1 MASSLYGSLMV
12 WLETFDKSGHSLEYI
27 LYQNITTGVYL
38 HNHVCATLSP
48 ELFALDA
55 INIKPG
61 TNWMVRRNNLKKVAN
76 GIRIYIE
83 QILNAENTG
92 VPDVEDFL
100 SEIDLGLMA
109 KDALCENEATK
120 EEMTKLVQL
129 ILSSCVHGD
138 NQAAYVQ
145 TIMGLDEDVQ
155 EQLMHSIHGMSDL
168 FQSGA
173 NGSPPPSP
181 LSSPKA
187 NSRSSRNSFDLD
199 DPFGSPQ
206 DTHRRSKR
214 SSSGGSGGSGGSG
227 DGSSSGNRRTS
238 TNSTTSSATNMRL
251 AEQLDETKRNNIDL
265 QNAND
270 EMMKKMEVLEKKMKE
285 NEKSNKKSEVAGD
298 TNRQA
303 QLKAEKDRDKAMAHV
318 SELEEKME
326 MLVDELS
333 NLRSKTSETE
343 SKYSSEGAAREW
355 STVVDISVPLPSYK
369 PVSLY
374 LSRSP
379 LSKTPK
385 QVFFNPINIF

>member
-1 MASSLYGSLMV
+1 MASSLFDSLLT
-12 WLETFDKSGHSLEYI
+12 WLDTFSSEISLEASN
-27 LYQNITTGVYL
+27 LTTGVYL

-187 NSRSSRNSFDLD
+187 NSRTSRNSFDLD

-214 SSSGGSGGSGGSG
+214 SSSGGSGGSVGSGGSG

-270 EMMKKMEVLEKKMKE
+270 EMMKKMEVLENKMKDY
-285 NEKSNKKSEVAGD
+285 EKSNKKSEVVGD

-343 SKYSSEGAAREW
+343 RMLTSREFVFKRRSGTRNGA
-355 STVVDISVPLPSYK
+355 L
-369 PVSLY
+369 
-374 LSRSP
+374 
-379 LSKTPK
+379 
-385 QVFFNPINIF
+385 